1 MVACE
6 NIECT
11 VEWFHFQCVGLTADP
26 TEPWYCVNC
35 RKALG
40 MDDEIDESNMDVVS
54 E

>member
-6 NIECT
+6 NSECT

-26 TEPWYCVNC
+26 SEPWFCVTC

-40 MDDEIDESNMDVVS
+40 MEVETDDLPMDVAN